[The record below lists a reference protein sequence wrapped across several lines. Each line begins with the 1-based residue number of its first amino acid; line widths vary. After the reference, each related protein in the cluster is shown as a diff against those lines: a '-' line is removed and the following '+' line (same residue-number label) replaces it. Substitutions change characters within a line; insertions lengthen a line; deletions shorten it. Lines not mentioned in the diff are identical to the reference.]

1 MSKRGN
7 LFVISGP
14 SGVGKGTLVAK
25 LADED
30 DIWVS
35 VSATTRAPRAG
46 EVEGRSYF
54 FMSRDAFLEKVEKGG
69 FIEWAEYSGN
79 CYGTPKD
86 KVDEQLD
93 AGRDVILEI
102 EVQGALQVKE
112 LLPDTKLIFIEP
124 PSLEVLE
131 KRLRGRGT
139 ESEEAI
145 ARRLRTAKV
154 ELDEKMKYDYTL
166 VNDDLEEAFQELR
179 SYMESADEAGRGSRN
194 L

>member
-14 SGVGKGTLVAK
+14 SGVGKGTLVGH
-25 LADED
+25 LADRD
-30 DIWVS
+30 DVWVS
-35 VSATTRAPRAG
+35 VSATTRAPREG
-46 EVEGRSYF
+46 ERDGEDYF
-54 FMSRDAFLEKVEKGG
+54 FMDRDAFMSKADQGG

-93 AGRDVILEI
+93 AGRDVVLEI

-112 LLPDTKLIFIEP
+112 KLPEVKLIFIEP
-124 PSLEVLE
+124 PSMEVLE
-131 KRLRGRGT
+131 ERLRGRGT

-145 ARRLRTAKV
+145 ARRLHTARV
-154 ELDEKMKYDYTL
+154 ELDEKIKYDYTL
-166 VNDDLEEAFQELR
+166 VNDEIDRAFQELTR
-179 SYMESADEAGRGSRN
+179 YMESANTAEKR
-194 L
+194 

>member
-1 MSKRGN
+1 MSGRGN

-14 SGVGKGTLVAK
+14 SGVGKGTLVAR
-25 LADED
+25 LADDEG
-30 DIWVS
+30 IWVS
-35 VSATTRAPRAG
+35 VSATTRAPREG
-46 EVEGRSYF
+46 EVDGESYF
-54 FMSRDAFLEKVEKGG
+54 FMTRDAFLEKAERGG

-112 LLPDTKLIFIEP
+112 LLPEAKLIFIEP
-124 PSLEVLE
+124 PSLKVLE
-131 KRLRGRGT
+131 ERLRGRGT

-145 ARRLRTAKV
+145 ERRMRTARV

-166 VNDDLEEAFQELR
+166 VNDDLDEALQALR
-179 SYMESADEAGRGSRN
+179 SYIGSAE
-194 L
+194 